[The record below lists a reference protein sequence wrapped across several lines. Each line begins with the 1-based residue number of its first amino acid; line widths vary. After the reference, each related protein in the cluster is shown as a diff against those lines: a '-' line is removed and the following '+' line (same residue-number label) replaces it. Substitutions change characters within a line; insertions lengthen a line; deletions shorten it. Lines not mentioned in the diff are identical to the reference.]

1 MSYCIYCGTKNRDEA
16 LFCRNCGKPLSEPE
30 SKENIVEEP
39 VVQKPI
45 IEEKPAVPEPIVE
58 EQPAAPEPIVEEKTI
73 IQEKPIAQ
81 KEPIVRGQRETSYSS
96 TVNVSKPRNKTLITL
111 FILIPVILLLAAIVG
126 GAIFL
131 FSASNTIKEEMEST
145 MESITQEAEESQDIE
160 ESPEDTKTVG
170 EAIPEENEAE
180 DVSDATDDDVV
191 AENTTEAAVPS
202 ATALSTK
209 AKPKA
214 ADFKEWFVNGAMK
227 AGKPNGVK
235 TLSSLS
241 DISGSW
247 KAFLFLDP
255 TNRNGEKAQTFG
267 TVTFDGTNERI
278 KVYLKRYYT
287 HFFND
292 NENMDESSE
301 APDFF
306 SARWKAGQLIASGVG
321 SFVITDFW
329 EQDGKQYAIGTFS
342 TQDGITASMGLVR
355 P

>member
-16 LFCRNCGKPLSEPE
+16 LFCRNCGKPLSESE
-30 SKENIVEEP
+30 SKENKVEEP
-39 VVQKPI
+39 VAQEPI
-45 IEEKPAVPEPIVE
+45 VEKRPAVPEPIVE
-58 EQPAAPEPIVEEKTI
+58 EKSIVEENPIAQEKPIVEEK
-73 IQEKPIAQ
+73 PIAH
-81 KEPIVRGQRETSYSS
+81 EQRETSYSS
-96 TVNVSKPRNKTLITL
+96 TVNVSKPRNKALITII
-111 FILIPVILLLAAIVG
+111 ILIPIILLLAAVVG
-126 GAIFL
+126 GAVFL
-131 FSASNTIKEEMEST
+131 FSASKTIKEEMGST
-145 MESITQEAEESQDIE
+145 MDVITHEAVVSQDIE
-160 ESPEDTKTVG
+160 ESPKDTISVG
-170 EAIPEENEAE
+170 EAIPEEDEAE
-180 DVSDATDDDVV
+180 EVSDATDGVA
-191 AENTTEAAVPS
+191 AENTMEATVPS
-202 ATALSTK
+202 VTSLSTK

-214 ADFKEWFVNGAMK
+214 ADFQGWFVNGAMK

-267 TVTFDGTNERI
+267 TVTFGGTNERI

>member
-1 MSYCIYCGTKNRDEA
+1 MSYCIYCGTKNHDEA
-16 LFCRNCGKPLSEPE
+16 LFCRNCGKPLSESE
-30 SKENIVEEP
+30 SKENKVEEP
-39 VVQKPI
+39 VAQ
-45 IEEKPAVPEPIVE
+45 EPIVE
-58 EQPAAPEPIVEEKTI
+58 ERPAVSESIVEENPIAQEKPIVEEK
-73 IQEKPIAQ
+73 PIAH
-81 KEPIVRGQRETSYSS
+81 EQRETSYSS
-96 TVNVSKPRNKTLITL
+96 TVNVSKPRNKALITII
-111 FILIPVILLLAAIVG
+111 ILIPIILLLAAVVG
-126 GAIFL
+126 GVIFL
-131 FSASNTIKEEMEST
+131 FSASKTIKEEMGST
-145 MESITQEAEESQDIE
+145 MDVITHEAVVSQDTE
-160 ESPEDTKTVG
+160 ESPKGTISVG
-170 EAIPEENEAE
+170 EAIPEEDEAE
-180 DVSDATDDDVV
+180 EVSDATDDVV

-214 ADFKEWFVNGAMK
+214 ADFQGWFVNGAMK